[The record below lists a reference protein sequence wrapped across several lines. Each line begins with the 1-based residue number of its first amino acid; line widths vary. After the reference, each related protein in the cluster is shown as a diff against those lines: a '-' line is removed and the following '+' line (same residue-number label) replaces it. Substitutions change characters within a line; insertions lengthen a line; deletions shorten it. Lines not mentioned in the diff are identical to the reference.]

1 MGCGERAS
9 WENGIASVPLGA
21 GAAYPWGSM
30 EIPSESE
37 SSVPLPEIPKIRL
50 QRFLASCGLGSRRAC
65 EEYILEGRVT
75 VDGVAVTELGTTVN
89 PSTQKILLDGE
100 KLRMERKKYYLFN
113 KPTGV
118 LCTNSDPKRR
128 PRVID
133 YFPDAGPRLFTVGR
147 LDEDSE
153 GLLLVTND
161 GDLAQRMA
169 HPRYRIYRTY
179 SVQVAGFPTREIFEQ
194 MKKGVYFPEGRFKV
208 LDVQTVR
215 RQGQSMWL
223 EVILSEGHNREIR
236 RLFARMG
243 HKVMRLERIAFGPLT
258 LGKLKLGEFRELRHE
273 ELERL
278 HAVLAKAEAQAT
290 PRKAPG
296 KKRPARPA
304 SGARPIRDR
313 REGGRASRDDGLI
326 EEIESAYEADFDVP
340 TSRHP
345 ALPDPPPRAYGEP
358 EPPPT
363 RQRSPR
369 GENARPFGRSRPPRE
384 GERPA
389 GRPPRGEGAAA
400 GDRPF
405 GRRRPPAGE
414 GERPAGRP
422 LRSRGPGDRPRT
434 DRPRTGRPE
443 GEGFRTERPAGDR
456 PRFERAPG
464 KRPPR
469 ERPETE
475 GVQGERPRRDRRTGE
490 QAAKGAEGAVR
501 KPRRDQNKTS
511 GGGGGK
517 RFSAGPADRRFS
529 NRPSSG
535 EAKRRPARKK
545 KPRRGEGR
553 K

>member
-1 MGCGERAS
+1 MD
-9 WENGIASVPLGA
+9 N
-21 GAAYPWGSM
+21 
-30 EIPSESE
+30 PSEPE
-37 SSVPLPEIPKIRL
+37 SSPALPELPKIRL

-65 EEYILEGRVT
+65 EEYITEGRVM

-89 PSTQKILLDGE
+89 PTTQKILLDGE

-128 PRVID
+128 PRVVD

-194 MKKGVYFPEGRFKV
+194 MKKGIYFPEGKFKV

-223 EVILSEGHNREIR
+223 EVVLSEGHNREIR

-243 HKVMRLERIAFGPLT
+243 HKVMRLERVAFGPLT
-258 LGKLKLGEFRELRHE
+258 LGKLKVGEFRELRHE

-278 HAVLAKAEAQAT
+278 HAVLAKAQSQAT

-296 KKRPARPA
+296 KGRPSRPSSAARPT
-304 SGARPIRDR
+304 RDR
-313 REGGRASRDDGLI
+313 REASRSSSRDDGLI
-326 EEIESAYEADFDVP
+326 EEIESAYEADFDAPV
-340 TSRHP
+340 SRHP
-345 ALPDPPPRAYGEP
+345 ALPVRPRPYGEG
-358 EPPPT
+358 EPPPS
-363 RQRSPR
+363 RQRAPR
-369 GENARPFGRSRPPRE
+369 GEGARPFGRSRPPRDGE
-384 GERPA
+384 DRPQGGPGERSARPRPPRADGERPLGRPRPPRA
-389 GRPPRGEGAAA
+389 DGERPLGRPRPPRGEA
-400 GDRPF
+400 
-405 GRRRPPAGE
+405 
-414 GERPAGRP
+414 ERPSGRP
-422 LRSRGPGDRPRT
+422 LRSRGPGDRTRD
-434 DRPRTGRPE
+434 DRPSS
-443 GEGFRTERPAGDR
+443 EGFRRGRPAGDR
-456 PRFERAPG
+456 PRFERPPG

-469 ERPETE
+469 ERPE
-475 GVQGERPRRDRRTGE
+475 GEVPTGDRPPRDRRTGE
-490 QAAKGAEGAVR
+490 QAAKAAKDAPR
-501 KPRRDQNKTS
+501 KPRRDQSKTS
-511 GGGGGK
+511 GGGGG
-517 RFSAGPADRRFS
+517 RFSAGPAARFP
-529 NRPSSG
+529 NRQASG